1 MRTKR
6 TVTFQVTLPR
16 TPARW
21 LLVGAAVVIGAVGA
35 VAVAAPQAFVAN
47 EPLSAAKLN
56 ANFGDL
62 DARLRRFESTSC
74 GKSAITTAK
83 LDNVNGFAAGATLC
97 RSVMGCNANAHV
109 CTQEEMFRL
118 ASGGMTVPEQ
128 GWIAGTVGMYGSFQC
143 NGLTTEDSN
152 AQGTTWGPGA
162 KVGTSSCGTKLP
174 VFCCN

>member
-1 MRTKR
+1 MRSKR
-6 TVTFQVTLPR
+6 TVTFQLSLPR
-16 TPARW
+16 TPSRW
-21 LLVGAAVVIGAVGA
+21 LLLGAAVVIGAVGA

-56 ANFGDL
+56 ANFADL
-62 DARLRRFESTSC
+62 DARVRRFESAYC

-97 RSVMGCNANAHV
+97 RSVAGCNANAHV

-118 ASGGMTVPEQ
+118 ASGGMTTSEQ
-128 GWIAGTVGMYGSFQC
+128 AWIVGTVGNGGGQC
-143 NGLTTEDSN
+143 NGLTIEDGN
-152 AQGTTWGPGA
+152 YFGTTWGPGA
-162 KVGTSSCGTKLP
+162 RSGVANCATKLP